1 LNARQARGARA
12 GGRRLFR
19 RNARRFPMR
28 VIFIEKLR
36 LAGRIPASFHIANMF
51 T

>member
-1 LNARQARGARA
+1 
-12 GGRRLFR
+12 
-19 RNARRFPMR
+19 MR

-36 LAGRIPASFHIANMF
+36 LAGRIPASFHIANIF

>member
-1 LNARQARGARA
+1 
-12 GGRRLFR
+12 
-19 RNARRFPMR
+19 MR